1 MTSRCT
7 YIAEFVFSK
16 LPQGLAASLL
26 LAAILLNFVNVFS
39 RYVLRSA
46 IYWADEAMIFLIIWS
61 VLVGAIA
68 ISFQG
73 RHLEMDLF
81 LAMLPKW
88 LKKPLGLVVNLA
100 TMGIFF
106 FMSWQAAVVINTF
119 LANDQRTIALNMPM
133 AIPHFALLFGF
144 GFSAIAIAARVALH
158 RYVPH
163 EKTPEEMLKDAI

>member
-1 MTSRCT
+1 MTARGDR
-7 YIAEFVFSK
+7 IAEFIFSK
-16 LPQGLAASLL
+16 VPQGLAASLL
-26 LAAILLNFVNVFS
+26 IAAILLNFANVFA

-81 LAMLPKW
+81 LEMLPQW
-88 LKKPLGLVVNLA
+88 LKKPLALIVNLS
-100 TMGIFF
+100 TMAIFF

-119 LANDQRTIALNMPM
+119 LTNDQRTIALNMPM

-144 GFSAIAIAARVALH
+144 GVSAIAVAVRIAMN
-158 RYVPH
+158 RYVPKV
-163 EKTPEEMLKDAI
+163 KTPEEMLKDAI

>member
-1 MTSRCT
+1 MTTRNDGL
-7 YIAEFVFSK
+7 AEFIFSK
-16 LPQGLAASLL
+16 VPQGLSASLL
-26 LAAILLNFVNVFS
+26 IAAILLNFANVVS

-81 LAMLPKW
+81 LEMLPDR
-88 LKKPLGLVVNLA
+88 LKKPLALVVNLS
-100 TMGIFF
+100 TMAIFF
-106 FMSWQAAVVINTF
+106 FMSWQATIVISTF
-119 LANDQRTIALNMPM
+119 VQNDQRTIALNMPM

-144 GFSAIAIAARVALH
+144 GVSAIAIAVRIATN

-163 EKTPEEMLKDAI
+163 KKTPEELLKDAI